1 MIVNATY
8 VKPQPTPIALT
19 DDFFVC
25 ITCWSPDEWLDTP
38 DGWLCCGCGTL
49 HDAPDVESDDY

>member
-1 MIVNATY
+1 VNATY

-25 ITCWSPDEWLDTP
+25 ITCWSPDDWLDTP

-49 HDAPDVESDDY
+49 HDAPDVDSNDE